1 VVETASLDGLREFWV
16 LFPTWVGLKVVVF
29 ELEDW
34 KVLLLDLEV
43 LLKVLLKVEDENEDE
58 EVVVLW
64 KKNEKIEER
73 WDLEESKVEVFVVNM
88 LVNQGEE
95 ALEEGEKAK
104 KTVKETK
111 ASIKT

>member
-1 VVETASLDGLREFWV
+1 M
-16 LFPTWVGLKVVVF
+16 
-29 ELEDW
+29 
-34 KVLLLDLEV
+34 LLLDLEV
-43 LLKVLLKVEDENEDE
+43 LPKALLKVED

-64 KKNEKIEER
+64 KKNEKI
-73 WDLEESKVEVFVVNM
+73 EESKVEVFVVNM

-111 ASIKT
+111 ASIKA

>member
-1 VVETASLDGLREFWV
+1 MVETGSLDELKEFWV
-16 LFPTWVGLKVVVF
+16 LFPTWVALKVFVL

-43 LLKVLLKVEDENEDE
+43 LPKVEDENEDE

-111 ASIKT
+111 ASIKA